1 MLRAVVLRCCIAL
14 LVRRVLRAAKHGWR
28 EVSAAKLRGADGAL
42 FAHEGLVVSV
52 RVRGL
57 PLCPSFLART

>member
-1 MLRAVVLRCCIAL
+1 MLRAVVLRCCIVL
-14 LVRRVLRAAKHGWR
+14 LVRRVLRAAIHGWR

-42 FAHEGLVVSV
+42 FADEGLVVSV

-57 PLCPSFLART
+57 PLCPRFLART